1 MKRQIATAL
10 LVLTTLI
17 ATSTTAGEAGLITRD
32 SPYPVPETLGRIE
45 SALGAKGVKV
55 FARIDHSGEAK
66 AAGLELRPTQLLIF
80 GNPKAGSPLMQAAPT
95 MGIDLPLKVLVWQDD
110 QGQVHVTWNSPDYLT
125 QRHGLDAAAAK
136 PLAAVGG
143 LIESAIK

>member
-10 LVLTTLI
+10 LILAPLI
-17 ATSTTAGEAGLITRD
+17 ATSATAGETGLVTRD

-45 SALGAKGVKV
+45 SALDAKGVTV

-66 AAGLELRPTQLLIF
+66 AAGLTLRPTELLIF
-80 GNPKAGSPLMQAAPT
+80 GSPKAGTPLMQAAPT
-95 MGIDLPLKVLVWQDD
+95 IGIDLPLKVLVWQDD
-110 QGQVHVTWNSPDYLT
+110 QGQVHVTWNSPDYLI
-125 QRHGLDAAAAK
+125 QRHGLDASAAK
-136 PLAAVGG
+136 PLAPIGG